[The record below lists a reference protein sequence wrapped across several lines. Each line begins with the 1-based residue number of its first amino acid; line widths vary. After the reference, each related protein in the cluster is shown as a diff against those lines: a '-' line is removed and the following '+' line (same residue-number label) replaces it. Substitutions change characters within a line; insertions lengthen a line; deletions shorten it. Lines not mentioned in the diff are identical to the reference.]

1 MCVSRNCHD
10 IPRLVINVL
19 YQNALVPGFLCCFL
33 LLRFLHLGQEYHREA
48 AVFFSGTRHVCHIG
62 KHMMSACLLTRDV
75 NCDRLVKAGCLP
87 GFFTRKAPVFLFE
100 INQLSGRKILEDNVN
115 IWFSLKLSLTN
126 FGIH

>member
-1 MCVSRNCHD
+1 M
-10 IPRLVINVL
+10 
-19 YQNALVPGFLCCFL
+19 
-33 LLRFLHLGQEYHREA
+33 
-48 AVFFSGTRHVCHIG
+48 CHIG